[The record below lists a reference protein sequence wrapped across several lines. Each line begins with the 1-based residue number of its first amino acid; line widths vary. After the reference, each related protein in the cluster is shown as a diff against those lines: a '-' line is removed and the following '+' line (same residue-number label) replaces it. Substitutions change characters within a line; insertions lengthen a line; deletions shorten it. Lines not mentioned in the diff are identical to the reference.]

1 MAEYTRQQYIDGL
14 NRAYEAGD
22 IEVVNELGEVLA
34 RMDAEAA
41 AQAPELTKE
50 QYINGFKRAY
60 DAGDMEAAAQF
71 SNVLT
76 RIDAQEAQD
85 AEMAELIA
93 AVEVANAKKV
103 EEQLVIGSFVVFV
116 IVIIGAAIWASTR
129 KKKNKGDALATSVH
143 KRSESK
149 MTDDAS
155 LYEKYTAE
163 FESGDTDKAV
173 MAKAMAIHGGDR
185 EKAKYEYVRLKVEGE
200 KVADTSL
207 ENGNEGGQA
216 LSHTESFFNGGQ
228 GWLVALSPCVIGA
241 VIFSISQGGADQ
253 TFSFL
258 FGQIIGSTFASAL
271 PGLFIGGLYIL
282 IKRPQIGGDVILKKC
297 IFWSAVAMTAFVV
310 IGIQAN

>member
-1 MAEYTRQQYIDGL
+1 MPIYTIEAPDGRKYEVEAPEGARKEDLFAFVQQQM
-14 NRAYEAGD
+14 NQE
-22 IEVVNELGEVLA
+22 
-34 RMDAEAA
+34 AEAA
-41 AQAPELTKE
+41 ETVARLERMA
-50 QYINGFKRAY
+50 AY
-60 DAGDMEAAAQF
+60 DKSNNEAGFLENLGIGYGDD
-71 SNVLT
+71 STGVLEHMGG
-76 RIDAQEAQD
+76 IS
-85 AEMAELIA
+85 IW
-93 AVEVANAKKV
+93 
-103 EEQLVIGSFVVFV
+103 QLVILL
-116 IVIIGAAIWASTR
+116 IIGAIIWTFLQR
-129 KKKNKGDALATSVH
+129 GKKKGGVPATSVDQRN
-143 KRSESK
+143 RSK
-149 MTDDAS
+149 NTDDAS

-200 KVADTSL
+200 KVAETSL

-216 LSHTESFFNGGQ
+216 LSHTEGFFYGGQ

-241 VIFSISQGGADQ
+241 LIFSISQGGAGQ

-271 PGLFIGGLYIL
+271 PGLLIGGVYIL
-282 IKRPQIGGDVILKKC
+282 INRPQIGGDVILKKC

>member
-1 MAEYTRQQYIDGL
+1 MPIYTIGAPDG
-14 NRAYEAGD
+14 RDYEV
-22 IEVVNELGEVLA
+22 E
-34 RMDAEAA
+34 
-41 AQAPELTKE
+41 APEGARKE
-50 QYINGFKRAY
+50 DLFAFVQQQM
-60 DAGDMEAAAQF
+60 D
-71 SNVLT
+71 
-76 RIDAQEAQD
+76 QEAQAAED
-85 AEMAELIA
+85 ALRDEKA
-93 AVEVANAKKV
+93 ALYRQSQI
-103 EEQLVIGSFVVFV
+103 EEPGFLENIGIGYGDDSTGVLEHMGGISIWQLVILL
-116 IVIIGAAIWASTR
+116 IIGAIIWTFLR
-129 KKKNKGDALATSVH
+129 RGKKKGGVPATSVDQRNRG
-143 KRSESK
+143 KN
-149 MTDDAS
+149 TDDAS

-185 EKAKYEYVRLKVEGE
+185 EKAKYEYVRLKVAGE

-207 ENGNEGGQA
+207 ENGNEGGQE

-258 FGQIIGSTFASAL
+258 FGQIIGSTLASAL
-271 PGLFIGGLYIL
+271 PGLLIGGLYIL
-282 IKRPQIGGDVILKKC
+282 IKRPDIGGDVILKKC